1 MLQSLPYG
9 GLPCIIVTPW
19 VIAPPRTSAIIL
31 DLSTPTSIAPVHLCL
46 FVLFSFYVLR
56 PEGVCRLHKAKE
68 TGRRPCVQA
77 TAKEIP
83 RPQRALCANLGVWVP
98 LTKERKKEGNEEESR
113 WWFMVTATGPG
124 SALPPPPPPPTL
136 SIHPFFLR
144 EPSCP
149 PLLVLSKQ
157 LKDLWRPTERLNK
170 KSVGGVEY
178 IKMSNQFY

>member
-1 MLQSLPYG
+1 MYNSYAMGDRPTPDVSHHSRSLNTY
-9 GLPCIIVTPW
+9 LDCSC
-19 VIAPPRTSAIIL
+19 PP
-31 DLSTPTSIAPVHLCL
+31 L
-46 FVLFSFYVLR
+46 FVCFILVLR
-56 PEGVCRLHKAKE
+56 PPPRRVCRLHKAKE

-77 TAKEIP
+77 TTKEIP

-178 IKMSNQFY
+178 IKMSNKFY